1 MRESVQRQRLAA
13 ILAADAVGYS
23 RLMEA
28 DERATVAALE
38 AARAVF
44 RAEVDAHGGRVVDTS
59 GDSVLALFDS
69 AAGAVLAALAVQ
81 QALETAAV
89 ELPEARRMRFRIGV
103 HLGDVI
109 ESADGTVYGDGVNIG
124 ARLQAAADAG
134 GVLVSEAVRGAVKG
148 RVAASFDDRGTQSVK
163 NISDPVRAWAV
174 RLASSA
180 PASMPA
186 TTLADPA
193 TVASRLRRHPQRAV
207 VALLVV
213 LLLGGAALFFWLR
226 QAPTPMRAAGVAAPA
241 TGAAPADIS
250 GKASIAVLP
259 FDNMSGDAEQ
269 AYFADGITEDLIT
282 DLSKVS
288 GLFVIAR
295 NSTFAYKGKARDVRD
310 IAKALGVHYVLE
322 GSVRKS
328 GADIRVNAQ
337 LIDAT
342 SGGHVWA
349 DRYDGDL
356 KNIFALQDTVTR
368 NVVKA
373 LSVELTK
380 DDSDRVSMR
389 GTRNVEAYDAF
400 LRGWERYQR
409 QTPEDFRA
417 AIVELKKATELDPN
431 YGRAYAAL
439 AAIDWESF
447 TRFWGQAVQLG
458 PRNEDALY
466 GADQYLAK
474 AMRQPTPLAHQ
485 VASAM
490 QLQAQ
495 QPDEAIAEAKRSIES
510 DPNDANGYIALAGAL
525 SFSGR
530 PDEALDAVDR
540 AMRLNPHY
548 PSSYLYQR
556 GLAQFAANRVGDAV
570 VSLEQAIAMNPD
582 DYWTQRLLLAAYGL
596 LGRNDDAHRLS
607 AAIQS
612 KDRRGQ
618 NSFIDPLTIKAV
630 TYWYPFTKPGDAERF
645 ASGLAKAGVPE

>member
-1 MRESVQRQRLAA
+1 MREGVQRQRLAA

-28 DERATVAALE
+28 DERATMAALE

-44 RAEVDAHGGRVVDTS
+44 RAEVDAHGGRVVDTA

-81 QALETAAV
+81 QALETAAL
-89 ELPEARRMRFRIGV
+89 EQPEPRRMRFRIGV
-103 HLGDVI
+103 HLGDVM

-163 NISDPVRAWAV
+163 NIDDPVRAWAV
-174 RLASSA
+174 RLAS
-180 PASMPA
+180 PTPA
-186 TTLADPA
+186 TTVPAATVSLLRRLPRRAVAVLLVVVLLAVAALLFWLRPGPA
-193 TVASRLRRHPQRAV
+193 TV
-207 VALLVV
+207 
-213 LLLGGAALFFWLR
+213 
-226 QAPTPMRAAGVAAPA
+226 RAAGVAPA
-241 TGAAPADIS
+241 MGTAPADIS

-295 NSTFAYKGKARDVRD
+295 NSTFAYKSKARDVRE

-328 GADIRVNAQ
+328 GSDIRVNAQ

-356 KNIFALQDTVTR
+356 KNIFGLQDTVTR

-380 DDSDRVSMR
+380 DESNRVSMR

-400 LRGWERYQR
+400 LKGWERYQR

-447 TRFWGQAVQLG
+447 TRWWGPAVQLG

-474 AMRQPTPLAHQ
+474 AMREPTPLAHQ

-495 QPDEAIAEAKRSIES
+495 QHDEAIAEAKLSIET

-530 PDEALDAVDR
+530 PDEALDAVER
-540 AMRLNPHY
+540 AMRLNPHF
-548 PSSYLYQR
+548 PSSYIYQR
-556 GLAQFAANRVGDAV
+556 GLAQFAANRVGDAAA
-570 VSLEQAIAMNPD
+570 SLGQAIAMNPD
-582 DYWTQRLLLAAYGL
+582 DYWSQRLLLATYGL
-596 LGRNDDAHRLS
+596 LGRDDDARRLL
-607 AAIQS
+607 AAMKS

-618 NSFIDPLTIKAV
+618 MAFVDPLTIKAI
-630 TYWYPFTKPGDAERF
+630 TYWYPFTRPEDAKRF
-645 ASGLAKAGVPE
+645 TEGLAKAGVPE